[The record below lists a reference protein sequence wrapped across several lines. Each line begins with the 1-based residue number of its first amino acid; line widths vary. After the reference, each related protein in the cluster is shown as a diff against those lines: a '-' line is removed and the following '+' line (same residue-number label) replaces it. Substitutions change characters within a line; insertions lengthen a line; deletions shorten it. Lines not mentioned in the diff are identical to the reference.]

1 MWLFFLILAITSNAR
16 NVITFPQNDLTGN
29 NIEIQTLPTTFEVD
43 GFIFDGPANRPLRQT
58 STTITT
64 TTSTTTT
71 VDPQFDQ
78 CVATCRTTNEY
89 NPVCG
94 SDQIDYKNPGQLSC
108 ASMCGKDVSLS
119 HYGRCTTT
127 KIRGR

>member
-1 MWLFFLILAITSNAR
+1 MWLFFLILAIASSR
-16 NVITFPQNDLTGN
+16 SVIAFPQNDLTNLN

-58 STTITT
+58 STTVT
-64 TTSTTTT
+64 TTSTAAT

-78 CVATCRTTNEY
+78 CVATCRTTPEY

-94 SDQIDYKNPGQLSC
+94 TDQVEYKNPGQLSC
-108 ASMCGKDVSLS
+108 ASMCGKDVSLR

>member
-1 MWLFFLILAITSNAR
+1 M
-16 NVITFPQNDLTGN
+16 TGN

-78 CVATCRTTNEY
+78 CVATCRVSCEIFFLFSFDHTY
-89 NPVCG
+89 I
-94 SDQIDYKNPGQLSC
+94 IDI
-108 ASMCGKDVSLS
+108 SMISYLYIVIHSLS
-119 HYGRCTTT
+119 
-127 KIRGR
+127 

>member
-1 MWLFFLILAITSNAR
+1 MWFFLILAIASNR
-16 NVITFPQNDLTGN
+16 NVIAFPQNDLSDN

-58 STTITT
+58 STIITT
-64 TTSTTTT
+64 TTTAAT

-78 CVATCRTTNEY
+78 CVATCRTTPEY

-94 SDQIDYKNPGQLSC
+94 TDQIDYKNPGQLSC
-108 ASMCGKDVSLS
+108 ASMCGKDVSLK